1 MSNFRVI
8 SQVDLDTY
16 PSLKGKEV
24 GDTIT
29 AEEFYKVQKQDA
41 KALDTVAPTI
51 IDADATVKSE
61 DESEAAE
68 SNRTRSSVEAPT
80 RRSRK

>member
-29 AEEFYKVQKQDA
+29 AEEFYKIQKQDA
-41 KALDTVAPTI
+41 KAIGTEAPTI
-51 IDADATVKSE
+51 IDADATVKPE

-68 SNRTRSSVEAPT
+68 SSRTRSSVET